1 MEQPQ
6 GYEIAGKEH
15 MVYKQHKALY
25 GLKQSPRAWFS
36 RIEAY
41 FIAEG
46 FKSSNSEQTLF
57 IKHKGGKFLIVS
69 IYVDDLL
76 YTGND
81 EELLVEFKQSMKKEF
96 DMTDLGRMRYF
107 LGIEVVQQNDGIFI
121 CQRKYAAEVIE
132 RFGMQ
137 NFNPVCNPM
146 VPGQKIGR
154 DEGGVQADSTLYK
167 QMVGSLMYLTTTRPD
182 LMFVV
187 SLISRFMANP
197 TQLHFAAVKRIMR
210 YLKGT
215 MEYGIWYK
223 REEGTKL
230 LGYTDT
236 DYDGDVDD
244 NKSTSGYVFMMS
256 GGAVA

>member
-1 MEQPQ
+1 MNVKSAVLHGELREEVFVERPQ

-15 MVYKQHKALY
+15 MVYKLHKALY
-25 GLKQSPRAWFS
+25 GLKQAPRAWFS
-36 RIEAY
+36 RIETY

-46 FKSSNSEQTLF
+46 FKSSSSEQTLF

-76 YTGND
+76 YTAND

-107 LGIEVVQQNDGIFI
+107 LGIEVVQQNYGIFI

-154 DEGGVQADSTLYK
+154 DEGGV
-167 QMVGSLMYLTTTRPD
+167 
-182 LMFVV
+182 
-187 SLISRFMANP
+187 
-197 TQLHFAAVKRIMR
+197 
-210 YLKGT
+210 
-215 MEYGIWYK
+215 
-223 REEGTKL
+223 
-230 LGYTDT
+230 
-236 DYDGDVDD
+236 
-244 NKSTSGYVFMMS
+244 
-256 GGAVA
+256 